1 MLCNHS
7 DYTFLIH
14 IAWHAADVATTY
26 STFANEMVT
35 LGCFFDARWE
45 TSKPKIEY
53 IP

>member
-1 MLCNHS
+1 MSCNHS

-26 STFANEMVT
+26 SASADEMVT
-35 LGCFFDARWE
+35 LGCFFDAHE
-45 TSKPKIEY
+45 ATFELKIEY